1 MFTRDRVF
9 LDRDSFPPEGAL
21 VNNLKWAVLYT
32 TISLGLGLVIAILA
46 ARVRY
51 EGLVKA
57 IIFVPMAIS
66 ATAVAIIWKF
76 VYEPDP
82 DKGVINAVLDG
93 TFNVDPIVFLGRADT
108 VNYAIIAS
116 YVWASAGFAMVVL
129 SAALKGIPEEIIEAA
144 RTDGANEWAIF
155 RRIQFPLLSLP
166 MAVVTVWLTINVIK
180 LFDIIYVLTRG
191 GPGKRE
197 RGDRHPDV
205 LPGVPERRGRLRIRD
220 RDRHADPHP
229 PADDLEHQPLPQRA
243 GGHVSAA
250 AEAGRQPTTVSGRLI
265 RFISRTPVHLA
276 LLAIAVIWLVPTVG
290 LAITSFRPGDDVQS
304 SGWWTAFN
312 DFAFT
317 LHNYELVL
325 DNAQMGSSFINSII
339 ITVPSTLLPLFFGAL
354 AAYAFSW
361 IKFPFRDTIFLI
373 IVALMVVPIQMG
385 LVPLLRLFRDLGIA
399 DWYVGI
405 WIAHTAFGLPLAI
418 FLLRNFFITLP
429 RDLIEAARVD
439 GASNLRIF
447 LRVVLPL
454 SVPALASYA
463 IFQFLW
469 VWNDLLMALVFITDS
484 DLFPLTK
491 RIVETQG
498 TFGAEYH
505 LLASGAFLL
514 MIVPLIVFFALQ
526 RYFVQGLLAGSVK

>member
-1 MFTRDRVF
+1 M
-9 LDRDSFPPEGAL
+9 
-21 VNNLKWAVLYT
+21 
-32 TISLGLGLVIAILA
+32 
-46 ARVRY
+46 
-51 EGLVKA
+51 
-57 IIFVPMAIS
+57 
-66 ATAVAIIWKF
+66 
-76 VYEPDP
+76 
-82 DKGVINAVLDG
+82 
-93 TFNVDPIVFLGRADT
+93 
-108 VNYAIIAS
+108 
-116 YVWASAGFAMVVL
+116 
-129 SAALKGIPEEIIEAA
+129 
-144 RTDGANEWAIF
+144 
-155 RRIQFPLLSLP
+155 
-166 MAVVTVWLTINVIK
+166 
-180 LFDIIYVLTRG
+180 
-191 GPGKRE
+191 
-197 RGDRHPDV
+197 
-205 LPGVPERRGRLRIRD
+205 
-220 RDRHADPHP
+220 
-229 PADDLEHQPLPQRA
+229 
-243 GGHVSAA
+243 SAA

-325 DNAQMGSSFINSII
+325 DNAQMGSSFVNSII

-361 IKFPFRDTIFLI
+361 ISFPFRDTIFLT

-439 GASNLRIF
+439 GASNFRIF